1 MTWDERYDTDDFVYG
16 TEPNDFLAQVAD
28 RLTPG
33 ELLSIAEGEG
43 RNAVFLAGLGHRVTG
58 VDSSAVG
65 LAKARRLAARRGVA
79 LTTEVCDLAGF
90 DPGQARW
97 QTVVSIFCHLPS
109 ALRSALYTRLVAA
122 LKPGGLLVL
131 EAYTPDQLQHGTGG
145 PKDPDMLPTLAALQH
160 ELAGLDFLIAR
171 ETVRPVIEGRFHSGM
186 GAVVQVLARR
196 PLE

>member
-1 MTWDERYDTDDFVYG
+1 MTWDDRYDTDEFVYG
-16 TEPNDFLAQVAD
+16 TEPNDFLREVAD

-65 LAKARRLAARRGVA
+65 LAKAQSLAAQRGVA

-97 QTVVSIFCHLPS
+97 QTIVSIFCHLPS

-122 LKPGGLLVL
+122 LQPGGLLVL

-171 ETVRPVIEGRFHSGM
+171 ETVRPVIEGRFHSGN
-186 GAVVQVLARR
+186 GAVVQLLACR
-196 PLE
+196 PLG